1 MMEGFGHFCLP
12 ARATAGERAG
22 RRRSLERRRA
32 DYEWRIEPGLPS
44 AIRTMPKA
52 ERFSLR
58 KSAAFAVGFARAA
71 LHVSLATP
79 RVLASSWGS
88 LGSYDR
94 LVPLGPE
101 PRAREVWRSDV
112 WFARQRLTGINPTV
126 IELCRE
132 LPEKLGDPQG
142 RAGLRALLE
151 RVIGEMSLD
160 QAFAEE
166 RMFVCDYAELD
177 QIPCVEGRYMAAPVA
192 LFYLRRDGV
201 LAPVA
206 IQLMQSPG
214 QTPVFTPLDAR
225 LDWLA
230 ARTFLQSADAHQH
243 QFVGHLLRCHYEL
256 EAFVIAARRQL
267 ADEHPVA
274 ELFAPHFRWLFAV
287 NAIAR
292 DQAASDHGT
301 FGRMKSTGMIGGD
314 VLMRRVH
321 RRPFAERTFR
331 RTLSERGV
339 LDRKVLPGYWFRDDA
354 LALHGAIERYVEAIL
369 RRVYPEPQALACD
382 DEIQAWAAELVSP
395 EAGRVSG
402 LPGDGVFES
411 REQLSAVC
419 VELIFR
425 ATAWHAALSNG
436 QFEAYA
442 HVINMPHG
450 LYRPPPESRGS
461 VDEAWLASLV
471 TRRHAVE
478 QVAATYAAGSEP
490 LYTLLSP
497 KSGQWRGSSVGLAAR
512 ATFARELLE
521 IQSTIRARARTDV
534 FAYTELDPLRVA
546 EGVTV

>member
-1 MMEGFGHFCLP
+1 MDGFGHFCLP
-12 ARATAGERAG
+12 AQASARERA
-22 RRRSLERRRA
+22 RRRHALVRRRA
-32 DYEWRIEPGLPS
+32 DYQWRIEPGLPS

-58 KSAAFAVGFARAA
+58 KSAVFAAGFARAA
-71 LHVSLATP
+71 LHVSLASP
-79 RVLASSWGS
+79 RVLATRWGA
-88 LGSYDR
+88 LAAYDR

-101 PRAREVWRSDV
+101 PRARRAWRSDV

-126 IELCRE
+126 IEVCHE
-132 LPEKLGDPQG
+132 LPEKFGGGGARP
-142 RAGLRALLE
+142 GLVRLLAQ
-151 RVIGEMSLD
+151 VIGEMSLA
-160 QAFAEE
+160 QALEE
-166 RMFVCDYAELD
+166 SRIFLCDYRDLD
-177 QIPCVEGRYMAAPVA
+177 GIPCVEGRYMAAPVA

-201 LAPVA
+201 LAPLA
-206 IQLMQSPG
+206 IQLEQEPG
-214 QTPVFTPLDAR
+214 QTPVFTPLDTP
-225 LDWLA
+225 LDWLM
-230 ARTFLQSADAHQH
+230 ARTFLQSADAHHH
-243 QFVGHLLRCHYEL
+243 QFVSHLLRCHYEL

-274 ELFAPHFRWLFAV
+274 ELLAPHFRWLFAV

-331 RTLSERGV
+331 RTLAARGM
-339 LDRKVLPGYWFRDDA
+339 LDPQVLPGYWFRDDA
-354 LALHGAIERYVEAIL
+354 LALHGAIERYVESTLARI
-369 RRVYPEPQALACD
+369 YPESRALVD
-382 DEIQAWAAELVSP
+382 DVEIQAWAAELVSP
-395 EAGRVSG
+395 EAGRVCG
-402 LPGDGVFES
+402 LPGGGSFKR
-411 REQLSAVC
+411 REDLSALC

-425 ATAWHAALSNG
+425 ATAWHAGLSNG

-450 LYRPPPESRGS
+450 LYRAPPTRRGT
-461 VDEAWLASLV
+461 VDEAWLTSAV

-490 LYTLLSP
+490 IYTLLSP
-497 KSGQWRGSSVGLAAR
+497 KPGQWLGASSGLGAR
-512 ATFARELLE
+512 AVLTRELLE
-521 IQSTIRARARTDV
+521 IQATIRARARTDEH
-534 FAYTELDPLRVA
+534 AYTDLDPARVA